1 MCDFFSCISYG
12 EVLFFK
18 VEDIARVMAEG
29 NPKNYEWNSHTS
41 ISHYFGI
48 EPVNEEK
55 WSFWEYNKDSKEL
68 KLDRGKEDDRET
80 VKKSIE
86 DYLLNKNIEW
96 LLNFYNSNSGDR
108 NSGHSN
114 SGDSNSGH
122 SNSGNRNSGHCNS
135 GDRNSGNYNSGDGN
149 SARGIYNYLCSE
161 EIYYIFNKPAE
172 AKDVEYLN
180 NIYDLLNIDLTLW
193 VSEYEM
199 TEEEKNNNVSYKTTG
214 GYLKVFDYKTAW
226 LNKSKIWSKDDIKK
240 IKKIK
245 NFNSKVFE
253 EITGIKL

>member
-1 MCDFFSCISYG
+1 M
-12 EVLFFK
+12 
-18 VEDIARVMAEG
+18 
-29 NPKNYEWNSHTS
+29 
-41 ISHYFGI
+41 
-48 EPVNEEK
+48 
-55 WSFWEYNKDSKEL
+55 
-68 KLDRGKEDDRET
+68 
-80 VKKSIE
+80 
-86 DYLLNKNIEW
+86 
-96 LLNFYNSNSGDR
+96 
-108 NSGHSN
+108 
-114 SGDSNSGH
+114 
-122 SNSGNRNSGHCNS
+122 
-135 GDRNSGNYNSGDGN
+135 
-149 SARGIYNYLCSE
+149 
-161 EIYYIFNKPAE
+161 
-172 AKDVEYLN
+172 EYLN

>member
-96 LLNFYNSNSGDR
+96 LLNFYN
-108 NSGHSN
+108 
-114 SGDSNSGH
+114 
-122 SNSGNRNSGHCNS
+122 CNS
-135 GDRNSGNYNSGDGN
+135 GDRNSGNWNSGDSN

-240 IKKIK
+240 IKKTK

>member
-1 MCDFFSCISYG
+1 MCNFFSCISYG

-114 SGDSNSGH
+114 SG
-122 SNSGNRNSGHCNS
+122 NRNSGNWNS
-135 GDRNSGNYNSGDGN
+135 GDSN

-214 GYLKVFDYKTAW
+214 VYLKVFDYKTAW